1 MNSSRS
7 TARKATGIATGIA
20 TGVAVVAVASIS
32 LLPSTAQAKPWTAPV
47 ASTPANTASHHRVLG
62 PQNVHAQ
69 PEQPPATRGR
79 LDRAPRF
86 RFERIPT

>member
-7 TARKATGIATGIA
+7 TARKATGRVTGIA
-20 TGVAVVAVASIS
+20 AGAAVVAAASIS
-32 LLPSTAQAKPWTAPV
+32 LLPSAAQAKPWTAPV
-47 ASTPANTASHHRVLG
+47 VSTPANTASHHRVLG
-62 PQNVHAQ
+62 PQQVHAP
-69 PEQPPATRGR
+69 PEQSPATRGR